1 MRIEGYAAGA
11 VSQDRPL
18 GERDLDPDPQ
28 TLFGRWFED
37 ARAHGAFEPDAAAL
51 ATARPDGRPSVRMV
65 LTKGFDERGIV
76 FFTNYASRKAGELE
90 ANPHAALLF
99 HWPAVA
105 RQIRIEGE
113 VSRVPRAETE
123 AYARSRSRQS
133 QLSALA
139 SPQSQPVPSREWLE
153 ERVEEL
159 DREHAG
165 GQLPVCEDWGGYRLL
180 PAAWEFW
187 QHRPN
192 RLHDRFRYLPEGDG
206 WRTDRLGP

>member
-1 MRIEGYAAGA
+1 VG
-11 VSQDRPL
+11 QDRPF
-18 GERDLDPDPQ
+18 GEQDLDPDPL
-28 TLFGRWFED
+28 TLFRTWFED
-37 ARAHGAFEPDAAAL
+37 ARASGAFEADAAAL
-51 ATARPDGRPSVRMV
+51 ATAGPDGRPSARMV
-65 LTKGFDERGIV
+65 LVKGFDEHGIA
-76 FFTNYASRKAGELE
+76 FFTNYGSRKAGELE

-99 HWPAVA
+99 HWPAVG
-105 RQIRIEGE
+105 RQLRVEGQ

-153 ERVEEL
+153 ERVAEL

-165 GQLPVCEDWGGYRLL
+165 GELPVREDWGGYRLA
-180 PAAWEFW
+180 PEAWEFW

-192 RLHDRFRYLPEGDG
+192 RLHDRFRYLPEAGG
-206 WRTDRLGP
+206 WRIERLGP